1 MVALA
6 TNRISNSSD
15 IYFDLRR
22 RLISAHFVPGE
33 KLKPEDLR
41 GQYGC
46 AASTIREV
54 LFRLSCDNFVD
65 AEEHKGFRVPRISTN
80 MCSEAAQLRIIL
92 ECEGAR
98 LSILKGSL
106 NWEAQLA
113 AAYHKL
119 AHVEAK
125 LFQME
130 KNTELFDLWC
140 SCEWEFHDRLVSAC
154 GSDMMRRRHKDA
166 YDLHRLHM
174 LAILDS
180 ENDTGFRDGNIFEHK
195 AILKAAIERD
205 AEACQRHIRTHL
217 KLVG

>member
-41 GQYGC
+41 AKYGC

-65 AEEHKGFRVPRISTN
+65 AEEHKGFRVPPISVK
-80 MCSEAAQLRIIL
+80 MCNEAVHLRTII

-98 LSILKGSL
+98 LAILQGDL
-106 NWEAQLA
+106 DWEAQLA

-125 LFQME
+125 FSQME

-140 SCEWEFHDRLVSAC
+140 SCEWEFHERLVSAC

-180 ENDTGFRDGNIFEHK
+180 DDDIGFRDGNIFEHK
-195 AILKAAIERD
+195 AIMEAAIERD
-205 AEACQRHIRTHL
+205 VDACQMQIRTHL
-217 KLVG
+217 KPVG